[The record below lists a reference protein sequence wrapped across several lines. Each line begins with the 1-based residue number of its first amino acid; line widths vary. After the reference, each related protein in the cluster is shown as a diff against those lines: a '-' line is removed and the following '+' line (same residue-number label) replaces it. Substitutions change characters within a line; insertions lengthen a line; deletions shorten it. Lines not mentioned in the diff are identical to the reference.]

1 MGKNYYSER
10 YQPQSAEGKCAWH
23 EVQGRLG
30 IGFQGFLSCAV
41 TQDKF
46 HLLVQVVIPHVRCCQ
61 LGEFVGSLRAQS
73 FYWGLISLC
82 LLGTQI
88 VDFQKECRCS
98 AQTIEFVYTTT

>member
-1 MGKNYYSER
+1 MGKNYYSEG

-46 HLLVQVVIPHVRCCQ
+46 HSVSTSCDTTREMLPTGGVRRESACP
-61 LGEFVGSLRAQS
+61 EF
-73 FYWGLISLC
+73 
-82 LLGTQI
+82 LLGTDQP
-88 VDFQKECRCS
+88 VPVRYPNCRLP
-98 AQTIEFVYTTT
+98 EGV